1 MFSPQARTEKG
12 QWWASLEGLWGHRST
27 FPQVLVCLGRG
38 WLSFALCPYWVLLAL
53 TFFLPLL
60 LQCSPPAT
68 ASADKGSKFKLILCP
83 IPNVLGFPMIKRAYT
98 SGLWQKH
105 RRKRS
110 KQSSRLQE
118 KAWSAELHTWS
129 LGWYF
134 KLQAFDLLFRCISL
148 SVIWCNE
155 LYFKK
160 WTSRKLISKLGCVCV
175 CVPSSL
181 QGLVMELSN

>member
-98 SGLWQKH
+98 AGLWQKH

-110 KQSSRLQE
+110 KQSSRLQD
-118 KAWSAELHTWS
+118 KAWSAELNTWS
-129 LGWYF
+129 LGTSNF
-134 KLQAFDLLFRCISL
+134 RHSISFSDAFLWVSFDAMNYILKSELLGS
-148 SVIWCNE
+148 
-155 LYFKK
+155 
-160 WTSRKLISKLGCVCV
+160 
-175 CVPSSL
+175 
-181 QGLVMELSN
+181 